1 MKSSFLRLFFHIL
14 ELEKED
20 KMCEKGGH
28 LGDDYTYVAINETL
42 NNEKVNETNYNR
54 IGFGEVTTKILPA
67 K

>member
-1 MKSSFLRLFFHIL
+1 MR
-14 ELEKED
+14 
-20 KMCEKGGH
+20 KGGH